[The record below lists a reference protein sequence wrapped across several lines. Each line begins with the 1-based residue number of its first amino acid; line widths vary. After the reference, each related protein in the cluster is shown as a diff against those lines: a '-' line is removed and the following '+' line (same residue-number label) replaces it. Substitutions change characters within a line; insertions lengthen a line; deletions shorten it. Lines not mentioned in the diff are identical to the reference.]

1 MKKTAVFLSVLIA
14 FNLFFILSG
23 CKKTEN
29 ISRTEYNIACELVG
43 NVLNGKQTV
52 SVYNSTDNAFSELK
66 FNLYGNAFRKDAK
79 YSPVSAQ
86 HTAQSYPNGINYG
99 DMKINGVNIGGS
111 GLEYAVGG
119 IDQNILTVKLKDEL
133 FPNERVSVSI
143 DFTLNLANVVAR
155 TGINDRTVNLANFY
169 PVLCAF
175 DNGGFYECVYY
186 STGDPFYSDCADYKV
201 TLTAD
206 KEYVVASSGKVIS
219 SKENQNTATRTYQL
233 KNARSFA
240 FVLSKDFDMVSGKAS
255 GVEINYYFYDDK
267 EPLKSLEYAVKS
279 IGLFS
284 KTFGAYA
291 YPHYAVVQ
299 TKFVQ
304 GGMEFPALV
313 MVSDDL
319 GGLPY
324 GEVIVHETAHQWW
337 QTAVGNNEIEYGFL
351 DEGLA
356 EYSVVLF
363 YEKFPEY
370 GYTRQGL
377 ITATEQTYKTF
388 CSVSDKVFG
397 KVNTV
402 MTRSLKDFTS
412 EYEYVNIA
420 YIKPCIMYDGIR
432 KTVGDT
438 RFFAS
443 LKRYYSGYK
452 FKNASPHDLV
462 GAFEKTGSDTN
473 GYFQSFFDGKVII

>member
-1 MKKTAVFLSVLIA
+1 M
-14 FNLFFILSG
+14 
-23 CKKTEN
+23 
-29 ISRTEYNIACELVG
+29 
-43 NVLNGKQTV
+43 
-52 SVYNSTDNAFSELK
+52 
-66 FNLYGNAFRKDAK
+66 
-79 YSPVSAQ
+79 
-86 HTAQSYPNGINYG
+86 
-99 DMKINGVNIGGS
+99 
-111 GLEYAVGG
+111 GG